1 MAHWPV
7 ILIIL
12 IFVAIPS
19 LLKSKVYIERENLKW
34 KVWLISLPAFC
45 ALWFI
50 EFFCGDDSSNF
61 DLSNILAWLG
71 FTLGTWLVLIAVV
84 FFGSSGLSQRW
95 EKHPDEVD
103 DDVSNLF
110 DSAMNIC
117 KEKRERKNTSTKEAE
132 YKRQMKDFEE
142 NG

>member
-1 MAHWPV
+1 MAR
-7 ILIIL
+7 
-12 IFVAIPS
+12 
-19 LLKSKVYIERENLKW
+19 VYFGNLAC
-34 KVWLISLPAFC
+34 L
-45 ALWFI
+45 
-50 EFFCGDDSSNF
+50 DSSF
-61 DLSNILAWLG
+61 
-71 FTLGTWLVLIAVV
+71 

-117 KEKRERKNTSTKEAE
+117 KEKREGKNTSTKEAE